1 MAGEIIKSKI
11 EERIQ
16 DIEKVVK
23 KRFLQWKNQ
32 DQTKLEESL
41 PLIESVLTKLFLKK
55 FKNHGTNAPKL

>member
-23 KRFLQWKNQ
+23 ERFLQWKNQ
-32 DQTKLEESL
+32 DQTKLEKPL
-41 PLIESVLTKLFLKK
+41 PLIESVLTKMFLKN
-55 FKNHGTNAPKL
+55 FK